1 MLAEPVTAE
10 PWLGGDGAG
19 EDLTARV
26 RAFRIES
33 GNHGAAPTQGFEKVR
48 DVFQALGARSALTD
62 LTNSSGRS
70 AAGTLTPREAEVLR
84 LVSTGLTNRG
94 IADRLSLSEKTVAR
108 HLSNIF
114 GKLALSSRSAATAYA
129 FQNGLI

>member
-1 MLAEPVTAE
+1 VLAEPVTAE